1 MLAWPIIGVS
11 TSRNSPHDDLNGQ
24 AHNDTCAHL
33 DVSLRETPC
42 VTDE

>member
-1 MLAWPIIGVS
+1 MLAWPIIGGEYEQKQ
-11 TSRNSPHDDLNGQ
+11 PHDDLNGQ
-24 AHNDTCAHL
+24 AHKDTCAHL